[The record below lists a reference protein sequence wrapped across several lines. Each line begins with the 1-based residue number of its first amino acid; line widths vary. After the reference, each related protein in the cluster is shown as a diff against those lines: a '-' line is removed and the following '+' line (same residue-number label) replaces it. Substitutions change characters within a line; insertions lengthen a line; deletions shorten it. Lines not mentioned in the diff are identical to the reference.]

1 MNLAS
6 MRTILSRRDTLMQII
21 MGICHG
27 YGFSAYLQ
35 LWVWVFYIPTA
46 TGVGF

>member
-6 MRTILSRRDTLMQII
+6 TRTILSRGDTLMQITTD
-21 MGICHG
+21 ICHG

-35 LWVWVFYIPTA
+35 LRVWVFYIPA
-46 TGVGF
+46 SMGAGF